1 MIRNIILLT
10 LGLFAMSSTALMS
23 QDNENVF
30 PYDYE
35 VNTLENGL
43 KIITIPMPSNGIVSY
58 YTLVRTG
65 ARDEYEQGKTG
76 FAHFFEHMMFR
87 GTKKYPGTVYDS
99 LIISIGAD
107 GNAYTTDDYTAY
119 HLSLS
124 KEDLDL
130 VMELESDRFQ
140 NLSYPEADFKTE
152 AGAVYGEYRK
162 NITNPISVLW
172 EKLKYT
178 AYDKHTYK
186 HSTIGFV
193 EDIKAMP
200 SLYEYSMEF
209 YSNYYRPENSILMVA
224 GDISTADILEKAKKY
239 YGEWEQGYTAP
250 KVEQE
255 PEQTAARSAEVK
267 YDGKTNPIVGI
278 GYKAEA
284 FDATDKSVIARELIG
299 DLAFGSNSDL
309 YKKLYLKE
317 QKVQYISP
325 YFPQNRDPFMS
336 IIYTMVNDPS
346 DIDYV
351 KAEVQKSV
359 DWFQNNLV
367 DKKKLED
374 LKKRQKYAFL
384 MSLDTPA
391 NVAGNLARIVAI
403 TGSMDAVEQYFQTL
417 ASITPEDIQAEAKTM
432 SEDKRTIIELQGAK

>member
-10 LGLFAMSSTALMS
+10 LGLFAMSSISLMS
-23 QDNENVF
+23 QDSKNVF

-140 NLSYPEADFKTE
+140 NLSYPEAEFKTE

-224 GDISTADILEKAKKY
+224 GDISTEDILEKAKKY

-284 FDATDKSVIARELIG
+284 FDATDKSVISRELIG

-351 KAEVQKSV
+351 KEEVQNSV
-359 DWFQNNLV
+359 EWYQNNLV
-367 DKKKLED
+367 DKKKLDD

-384 MSLDTPA
+384 MSLDTPS
-391 NVAGNLARIVAI
+391 NVTGNLARMVAI
-403 TGSMDAVEQYFQTL
+403 TGGMDAVEQYFQTL
-417 ASITPEDIQAEAKTM
+417 ESITPEDIQEEAKTM

>member
-1 MIRNIILLT
+1 MIRNIILLA
-10 LGLFAMSSTALMS
+10 LGLFAMSSAVLVS

-87 GTKKYPGTVYDS
+87 GTKKYPGSVYDS

-200 SLYEYSMEF
+200 TLYEYSMEF

-224 GDISTADILEKAKKY
+224 GDISTDEILEKAKKY
-239 YGEWEQGYTAP
+239 YGSWEQGYTAP

-255 PEQTAARSAEVK
+255 PEQTAPRSAEVT

-359 DWFQNNLV
+359 EWYQNNLV

-391 NVAGNLARIVAI
+391 NVTGNLARMVAI
-403 TGSMDAVEQYFQTL
+403 TGGMDAVEQYFQTL
-417 ASITPEDIQAEAKTM
+417 ASITPEDIQEEAKTM
-432 SEDKRTIIELQGAK
+432 TEDKRTIIELQGAK

>member
-10 LGLFAMSSTALMS
+10 LGLFAMSSAVLVS

-87 GTKKYPGTVYDS
+87 GTKKYPGSVYDS

-200 SLYEYSMEF
+200 TLYEYSMEF

-224 GDISTADILEKAKKY
+224 GDISTDEILEKAKKY
-239 YGEWEQGYTAP
+239 YGGWEQGYTAP

-255 PEQTAARSAEVK
+255 PEQTAPRSAEVK

-359 DWFQNNLV
+359 EWYQNNLV

-391 NVAGNLARIVAI
+391 NVTGNLARMVAI
-403 TGSMDAVEQYFQTL
+403 TGGMDAVEQYFQTL
-417 ASITPEDIQAEAKTM
+417 ASITPEDIQEEAKTM
-432 SEDKRTIIELQGAK
+432 TEDKRTIIELQGAK

>member
-1 MIRNIILLT
+1 MIRNIILLA
-10 LGLFAMSSTALMS
+10 LGLFAMSSAVLVS

-87 GTKKYPGTVYDS
+87 GTKKYPGSVYDS

-193 EDIKAMP
+193 KDIKAMP
-200 SLYEYSMEF
+200 TLYEYSMEF

-224 GDISTADILEKAKKY
+224 GDISTDEILEKAKKY
-239 YGEWEQGYTAP
+239 YGGWEQGYTAP

-255 PEQTAARSAEVK
+255 PEQTAARSAEVT

-359 DWFQNNLV
+359 EWYQNNLV

-391 NVAGNLARIVAI
+391 NVTGNLARMVAI
-403 TGSMDAVEQYFQTL
+403 TGGMDAVEQYFQTL
-417 ASITPEDIQAEAKTM
+417 ASITPEDIQEEAKTM
-432 SEDKRTIIELQGAK
+432 TEDKRTIIELQGAK